1 MKNWKYGW
9 FFSKKTKQTYSVIRE
24 FRLLFITLNLLIC
37 TNLYLL
43 DFKKRYSETRNWHCH
58 RRVIL
63 PMEKLWWPRRRR
75 RQPYHQEVAAL
86 PHCKSFM
93 MFTMVTSDRQI
104 WYVKIIIFKHFFG
117 KDGKCPQNYNASI
130 LVRYLTNITT
140 GHSVRFLGFL
150 SKKFFSFKK
159 QLIYHQNHY

>member
-1 MKNWKYGW
+1 MQ
-9 FFSKKTKQTYSVIRE
+9 F
-24 FRLLFITLNLLIC
+24 LLWHDRPALDDKFPNPLSLVSLNLLTF
-37 TNLYLL
+37 TNLCLL
-43 DFKKRYSETRNWHCH
+43 DFKKRYSETRNWHWH

-63 PMEKLWWPRRRR
+63 PMEKLWWPRRR
-75 RQPYHQEVAAL
+75 QPCHQEVAAL

-130 LVRYLTNITT
+130 LLVRYLTNITT
-140 GHSVRFLGFL
+140 GPGFLGDFVL
-150 SKKFFSFKK
+150 LVLKTC
-159 QLIYHQNHY
+159 